1 MTPIRVSHDRT
12 SSVSQTATPLMVY
25 MGESLDAPDGAK
37 GVFDQADKSGNFDSC
52 NYVSQQNAVSGL
64 ASKLQN
70 ETDMQF

>member
-1 MTPIRVSHDRT
+1 
-12 SSVSQTATPLMVY
+12 MVY
-25 MGESLDAPDGAK
+25 MSESLDAPDGTK